1 MGDVLHLFNVL
12 ISLRWSGGHKFF
24 WYAVQHA
31 IFLGGKMKLIG
42 NLLNHKGKQLSNG
55 LLNANFNG
63 KHGFKQTGF
72 EI

>member
-1 MGDVLHLFNVL
+1 
-12 ISLRWSGGHKFF
+12 
-24 WYAVQHA
+24 
-31 IFLGGKMKLIG
+31 MKLIG